1 MYLVDSNVWLEL
13 LLEQDR
19 ASEALS
25 FVEGASPGSLVI
37 SDFALHSIGVI
48 LVRRGRNQALRQFL
62 DDLAEAETVIHKLS
76 LDEIREVVNAC
87 EEFNLDFDDAY
98 QYVAA
103 RNSGLRIVSFDRD
116 FNRTDIERL
125 LPSEV
130 R

>member
-19 ASEALS
+19 APEALS

-37 SDFALHSIGVI
+37 SEFALYSIGVI
-48 LVRRGRNQALRQFL
+48 LVRRGRNHALRQFL
-62 DDLAEAETVIHKLS
+62 DDLAEAETVTHKLS
-76 LDEIREVVNAC
+76 LDEITEVVNAC

-116 FNRTDIERL
+116 FNRTDIECL